1 MAKYTLLQMTQD
13 ILSSL
18 SSDEVNSISDTT
30 ESLQVAT
37 IIKQKYFDLI
47 DRVSLPNLEMLVQL
61 DAGLDPSVPVLM
73 TIPEGVSEIQWIKY
87 YDNNTAGTNTANG
100 FIHDLN
106 LDITSSG
113 NSGDIIPPG
122 YLNVQILP
130 NLAFINRVCN
140 FNPQETNV
148 ETYQFSEGVGGQSY
162 TLNYFN
168 DRSPCYC
175 TIVKNYW
182 VLFDSYDQSVDDTL
196 QTTKT
201 MAFGRTI
208 PVFRMEDDFI
218 PDLAEDQFQ
227 LLFNEAKLLAF
238 FELKQQPHT
247 LAMQETKRGW
257 SNVQKTKAIANRPT
271 YFDALP
277 NYGRWGRGS
286 NGYPRFFKQL
296 GFDR

>member
-1 MAKYTLLQMTQD
+1 MKYTLLQMTQD
-13 ILSSL
+13 ILSGM
-18 SSDEVNSISDTT
+18 SSDEVNSIGDTV
-30 ESLQVAT
+30 ESMQVAT
-37 IIKQKYFDLI
+37 IIKQKYFDI
-47 DRVSLPNLEMLVQL
+47 INRVPLPDHELLVQL
-61 DAGLDPSVPVLM
+61 TSGADIDVPVLM
-73 TIPEGVSEIQWIKY
+73 TVPDGVGEIKWIKY

-106 LDITSSG
+106 LDIQSTSNTS
-113 NSGDIIPPG
+113 DIIPPG

-130 NLAFINRVCN
+130 NLAFINRVTN

-148 ETYQFSEGVGGQSY
+148 GTYNFTENVTGQSY
-162 TLNYFN
+162 KLNYFN

-175 TIVKNYW
+175 TIIKNYW
-182 VLFDSYDQSVDDTL
+182 ILFDSYDSAVDDTL
-196 QTTKT
+196 QTSKT
-201 MAFGRTI
+201 MCFGRII
-208 PVFRMEDDFI
+208 PTFRMEDDFI

-227 LLFNEAKLLAF
+227 LLFNESKSLAF
-238 FELKQQPHT
+238 YELKQQAHQ
-247 LAMQETKRGW
+247 LAIQETKRGW